1 MLSFLRKIFLPH
13 PEPMNMIL
21 IHKKNI
27 INNLEVLQSLQPKA
41 EILPVLKSN
50 AYGHWLKQI
59 VKIIKK
65 LDIPYLV
72 VDSFPEY
79 MIVKK
84 HTKQNVL
91 LLWETLADNYRYFNF
106 KKTTFCIYNSKAL
119 EELWKIWK
127 EVRIHL
133 FLNTGMNR
141 EWLDEDNLDSFL
153 AVLKQYTN
161 IEVEWVMSHLHSAD
175 NAYSNYID
183 QQIDLFKK
191 MYYKIVE
198 AGHSPKW
205 RHIWNSAWLMKI
217 NDDFFN
223 AYRPGL
229 AMYGYNPLSVN
240 DEKFNQWKKLKP
252 ALSILSTVIS
262 KHNLKYWDW
271 VSYGHTYRSMDTEI
285 VANIPFG
292 YAEWLPRSVSGK
304 ILFKIWKKYFKQ
316 IWTICMNLSSL
327 LIDKSVNIYD
337 EVEVIS
343 ENLSSKN
350 TVKNLVD
357 QNWMLIYEFLV
368 WLDKGIRRE
377 VI

>member
-1 MLSFLRKIFLPH
+1 MIWFLRKIFLPH

-50 AYGHWLKQI
+50 AYGHWLKQV

-65 LDIPYLV
+65 LDVPYLV
-72 VDSFPEY
+72 VDNFPEY

-84 HTKQNVL
+84 YTKQNIL
-91 LLWETLADNYRYFNF
+91 LLWETLPDNYRYFNF
-106 KKTTFCIYNSKAL
+106 KKTAFCVYNSKTL
-119 EELWKIWK
+119 EELWKIWR
-127 EVRIHL
+127 EVKIHI
-133 FLNTGMNR
+133 FLNTWMNR
-141 EWLDEDNLDSFL
+141 EWIDEDNLDSFL
-153 AVLKQYTN
+153 NTLKQYQN
-161 IEVEWVMSHLHSAD
+161 IEIEWVMSHLHSAD
-175 NAYSNYID
+175 NAYSNNID

-191 MYYKIVE
+191 MYYKIIE
-198 AGHSPKW
+198 AWYSPKW

-223 AYRPGL
+223 AYRTGL

-292 YAEWLPRSVSGK
+292 YAEWLPRSVANK
-304 ILFKIWKKYFKQ
+304 IVFRMWKKYFKQ
-316 IWTICMNLSSL
+316 VWTVCMNLSSF
-327 LIDKSVNIYD
+327 LIDKSVSLYD
-337 EVEVIS
+337 EVEIIS
-343 ENLSSKN
+343 ENQSSKN
-350 TVKNLVD
+350 TIKNLVD
-357 QNWMLIYEFLV
+357 QNGMIIYEFLV